1 MPDWKAMLAA
11 VQEECLTAIWS
22 RGVALARSEAVVG
35 DDHDER
41 EWNFR
46 VRVEGD
52 VLSPTVRLYPGDHE
66 WDCDCEGPTE
76 PCEHV
81 AACAIAAARI
91 GGDLD
96 ELYSGEGS
104 ASWIRYEFRRTR
116 GALVLDR
123 FLCRDDEV
131 ISAIEGPLEDFCAGE
146 VALGYDLLGE
156 DLDVDPFAVR
166 GGPFSADRARRL
178 LGLLGRVRDLRL
190 EGRPLRA
197 SSEGRAP
204 RAILSDGRSGAI
216 DLAIEVDPV
225 VDEIVG
231 PGIVRCGETLHPMM
245 GDVSAFGVAW
255 EKLPLRRTYARPEFA
270 DLASRVVPRL
280 EKQMEVEVRTRRLP
294 GRTTVHRPWMSF
306 EIESSPEG
314 LDVLPQIVYG
324 DPPVA
329 RLDGDRLLTLA
340 GEAPQRDAAA
350 EKELLLRLRDR
361 LHLVPGRRVRLEAQD
376 AARFLSGVRSFDDG
390 RPDARSPGSV
400 AEVELAARITGEGE
414 KVGVAFAP
422 VGEDTGPVPAEAVL
436 SAWQQGL
443 DVVPLSGGNFARIPE
458 GWLEKHGTLLSD
470 FLQACR
476 EAGGGTPP
484 AALPMLGE
492 LCEGSGLGVPPAVE
506 RLRALLEQSPTDV
519 RTIPGD
525 EVLRGYQRDGV
536 QWLRRHRAAS
546 LGAVLADD
554 MGLGKTV
561 QTLFAL
567 EGRTLVVCPRSV
579 IHNWTREAERFRPD
593 LSVAL
598 FHGPGRELTDA
609 DLTLTTYATLRAD
622 LEVLSAVSWDAV
634 VLDEAQ
640 AIKNPDSQ
648 AARAAFSLQAGFRLS
663 LSGTPVENRLDEL
676 WSQMHFTNP
685 GLLGGRRAFV
695 ERYERGLL
703 AGDSTTSDH
712 LRRRLRPFLLRRTK
726 SEVVPELPPRTE
738 TTLFCELDPR
748 ERDVYEAVR
757 LATRE
762 DVVRQLG
769 EGTRALAVLEA
780 LLRLRQAACHTGLL
794 PGQEAQGSSKVEAV
808 ADALGDAVAGG
819 HKALVFSQWTGLLD
833 RVEPH
838 LQARGVDFTRLDGST
853 RDRAAVVDDFQDP
866 SGPPVLLASL
876 MAGGTGLNLTA
887 ADHVFLLDPWWNP
900 AVEDQAA
907 DRAHRI
913 GQDKPVMIYRV
924 VAKDTVE
931 ERVLALQMRKRQI
944 AGAALEGASID
955 GLVTREDLLALLD
968 D

>member
-1 MPDWKAMLAA
+1 MLAA

-22 RGVALARSEAVVG
+22 RGVALARGEAVAG

-52 VLSPTVRLYPGDHE
+52 RLSPTVRLYPSDLE
-66 WDCDCEGPTE
+66 WDCDCESPTE

-81 AACAIAAARI
+81 AACAISAARI
-91 GGDLD
+91 GGDLG
-96 ELYSGEGS
+96 ELYSGESS
-104 ASWIRYEFRRTR
+104 ASWIRYEFRRTA
-116 GALVLDR
+116 GTLALDR
-123 FLCRDDEV
+123 FLCRDGEV
-131 ISAIEGPLEDFCAGE
+131 VCRIEGPLEDFCANGE
-146 VALGYDLLGE
+146 TSGYELLAE

-178 LGLLGRVRDLRL
+178 LGLLARVRELRF
-190 EGRPLRA
+190 GGQPVRA
-197 SSEGRAP
+197 SPQGRAP
-204 RAILSDGRSGAI
+204 GAILCDGRSGAI
-216 DLAIEVDPV
+216 ELRIEVDRE

-245 GDVSAFGVAW
+245 GDASAFGAAW
-255 EKLPLRRTYARPEFA
+255 EKLPLRRTYSPGDFA
-270 DLASRVVPRL
+270 DLATRVVPSL

-306 EIESSPEG
+306 EIDSSPEG

-324 DPPVA
+324 EPPVA
-329 RLDGDRLLTLA
+329 RVEGDRLLVLA
-340 GEAPQRDAAA
+340 GEAPQRDAPA
-350 EKELLLRLRDR
+350 EKDLLLRLRDR
-361 LHLVPGRRVRLEAQD
+361 LHLVPGRRVRLAAED

-390 RPDARSPGSV
+390 RSGYRGSASV
-400 AEVELAARITGEGE
+400 AEVELSARIAGQGEE
-414 KVGVAFAP
+414 VGIAFAP
-422 VGEDTGPVPAEAVL
+422 NGAEAEAVAAEAVL

-443 DVVPLSGGNFARIPE
+443 DVVPLPGGNFARIPD

-470 FLQACR
+470 FLEACR
-476 EAGGGTPP
+476 ESGGGTPP

-492 LCEGSGLGVPPAVE
+492 LCEESGLGVPPAVE
-506 RLRALLEQSPTDV
+506 RLRVLLGASPTDA
-519 RTIPGD
+519 REIEGD
-525 EVLRGYQRDGV
+525 EILRDYQREGV
-536 QWLRRHRAAS
+536 RWLRRHRAAS

-579 IHNWTREAERFRPD
+579 IHNWMREAQRFRPD

-598 FHGPGRELTDA
+598 FHGPGRRLTDA

-622 LEVLSAVSWDAV
+622 LEVLSAVSWDTV

-695 ERYERGLL
+695 ERYERALL
-703 AGDSTTSDH
+703 AGDSIAADQ

-726 SEVVPELPPRTE
+726 REVVPELPPRTE
-738 TTLFCELDPR
+738 STLLCELDPR

-757 LATRE
+757 LSTRE
-762 DVVRQLG
+762 EVVRQLG
-769 EGTRALAVLEA
+769 EGTRVLAVLEA

-794 PGQEAQGSSKVEAV
+794 PGQEAEGSSKVEAV

-833 RVEPH
+833 RMEPH
-838 LQARGVDFTRLDGST
+838 LGARGVDFTRLDGST

-866 SGPPVLLASL
+866 AGPPVLLASL

-913 GQDKPVMIYRV
+913 GQDKPVMVYRV

-931 ERVLALQMRKRQI
+931 ERVLALQARKRQI

-955 GLVTREDLLALLD
+955 GLVTQQDLLALLD